1 MARPPWPVLHKKLM
15 FRGSALIRIIGMAMI
30 IGISDEVRAALT

>member
-1 MARPPWPVLHKKLM
+1 M

-30 IGISDEVRAALT
+30 IGIPDEVRAAALT